1 MKILDKDK
9 HIRQSPYNPIILF
22 EISSTKR
29 KHDLSV
35 TANVQLHNYIL
46 LGFKLGF
53 HVCKLRY
60 YIMRQYKD
68 NSYIIS
74 NMPFAIFTYFLD
86 YKYANFVILLLRL

>member
-53 HVCKLRY
+53 ARG
-60 YIMRQYKD
+60 MRQYKD

>member
-53 HVCKLRY
+53 ARGINVLH
-60 YIMRQYKD
+60 
-68 NSYIIS
+68 
-74 NMPFAIFTYFLD
+74 
-86 YKYANFVILLLRL
+86 YASI